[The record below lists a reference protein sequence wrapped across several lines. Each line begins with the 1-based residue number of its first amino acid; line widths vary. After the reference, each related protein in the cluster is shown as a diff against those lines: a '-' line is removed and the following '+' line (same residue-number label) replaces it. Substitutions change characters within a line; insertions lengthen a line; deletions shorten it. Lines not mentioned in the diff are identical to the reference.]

1 MKENRVGFDLDFAIQ
16 QAVANAKQAGNFPAL
31 EQAAELEAHMGRL
44 AEGDSIFDRLSR
56 LIYLTLN
63 LTYLSAQTTH
73 NALELGL
80 FGLIGGGVN
89 YPGEAK
95 IQ

>member
-1 MKENRVGFDLDFAIQ
+1 MKQNRVGFDLDFAIQ
-16 QAVANAKQAGNFPAL
+16 QGVANPQQAGNFPAL
-31 EQAAELEAHMGRL
+31 EQTAELEAYVGRL
-44 AEGDSIFDRLSR
+44 AEGDSIFDCLSR
-56 LIYLTLN
+56 SIYLALN
-63 LTYLSAQTTH
+63 LAYLPAQTTH
-73 NALELGL
+73 NALEFSF